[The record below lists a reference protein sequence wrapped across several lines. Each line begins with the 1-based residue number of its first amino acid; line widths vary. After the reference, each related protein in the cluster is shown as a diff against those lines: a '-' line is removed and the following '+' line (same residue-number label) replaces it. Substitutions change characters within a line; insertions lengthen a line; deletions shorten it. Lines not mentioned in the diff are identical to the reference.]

1 MLLGKQN
8 NKLKKH
14 RLTLACRG
22 LPSTLAAC
30 GCRAA
35 AVTEPNGF
43 SSCPRW
49 FWGAE
54 WSPSALI
61 PHTCGVQEHLP
72 APHRCGKVPGVS
84 TQQQTWAQGTTRE
97 GQTPI
102 CRAGGCSRHVSPQA
116 EGKLGSQ
123 CQPSHG
129 RSPAAGGPGVPHNSS

>member
-14 RLTLACRG
+14 RLTLAHRG

-54 WSPSALI
+54 WSPSVLI
-61 PHTCGVQEHLP
+61 PHTCGVEQHLP
-72 APHRCGKVPGVS
+72 APHRWGKVPGGS
-84 TQQQTWAQGTTRE
+84 TKQQTWAQSTTRE

-102 CRAGGCSRHVSPQA
+102 CCSRHVSPQA

-123 CQPSHG
+123 CQPSCERPRG
-129 RSPAAGGPGVPHNSS
+129 SPQLQLAHS